1 MKMGLISKCVRLIV
15 LTCAAALSLSQLTGA
30 QTTQTPAA
38 AATSANAASEAA
50 LLVLN
55 KADNTLAIVDPVAL
69 KVLARVPVG
78 EGPHEVV
85 ASADG
90 RTAYVGNYGTQQVV
104 GSSLSIIDIAARR
117 ETKRVDLGA
126 LRRPHGIVE
135 AGGKIYFTAEAN
147 RAVARY
153 DPATDKVDWLMGTGE
168 SVSHMLVIT
177 PDAKKIYTANMLSNT
192 VTAINVGAPPVPPN
206 ITQIAV
212 GKTPEGIGI
221 SPDGREVWAANRADG
236 TVSIIDTATNKVV
249 ETIAKFSQLPFRVA
263 FTPDGKRVIIPDP
276 VGGEL
281 VIFDAATRKEAG
293 RIKIAGGT
301 VGVAVAAD
309 GRRAYVALQEANGVA
324 AIDLEKLEVVGRV
337 ETGKAPDGIAWAQA
351 RAKS

>member
-1 MKMGLISKCVRLIV
+1 MGFISKCVALVV
-15 LTCAAALSLSQLTGA
+15 LACAASLSLFQLTGA
-30 QTTQTPAA
+30 QTAQTPA
-38 AATSANAASEAA
+38 TKSANAGEAA

-55 KADNTLAIVDPVAL
+55 KADNTLAIVDPAAL

-104 GSSLSIIDIAARR
+104 GSSLSIIDIAARK
-117 ETKRVDLGA
+117 EVKRVDLGA

-168 SVSHMLVIT
+168 SISHMLVIT

-192 VTAINVGAPPVPPN
+192 VTALNVGAPPTPPN

-236 TVSIIDTATNKVV
+236 TVSIIDTTTNKVV
-249 ETIAKFSQLPFRVA
+249 ETLAKFSQLPFRVA
-263 FTPDGKRVIIPDP
+263 FTPNGKRVLIPDP

-281 VIFDAATRKEAG
+281 VVFDAATRKETG
-293 RIKIAGGT
+293 RIKIEGGT

-309 GRRAYVALQEANGVA
+309 SRRAYVALQETGSVA
-324 AIDLEKLEVVGRV
+324 AVDLEKMEVIGKV
-337 ETGKAPDGIAWAQA
+337 ETGKGPDGIAWAQ
-351 RAKS
+351 RK

>member
-1 MKMGLISKCVRLIV
+1 
-15 LTCAAALSLSQLTGA
+15 
-30 QTTQTPAA
+30 
-38 AATSANAASEAA
+38 
-50 LLVLN
+50 
-55 KADNTLAIVDPVAL
+55 
-69 KVLARVPVG
+69 
-78 EGPHEVV
+78 
-85 ASADG
+85 
-90 RTAYVGNYGTQQVV
+90 VGNYGTQQVV

-153 DPATDKVDWLMGTGE
+153 DPVTDKVDWLMGTGE

-192 VTAINVGAPPVPPN
+192 VTALNVGGAPVPPN

-236 TVSIIDTATNKVV
+236 TVSVIDTATNKVV

-263 FTPDGKRVIIPDP
+263 FTPDGKRVLIPDP

-281 VIFDAATRKEAG
+281 IIFDAATRKEIK
-293 RIKIAGGT
+293 RIKIEGGT
-301 VGVAVAAD
+301 VGIAVAAD
-309 GRRAYVALQEANGVA
+309 SKRAYVCLQELNSVA
-324 AIDLEKLEVVGRV
+324 AVDLEKMEVVGRV
-337 ETGKAPDGIAWAQA
+337 ETGKGPDGIAWAQGR